1 MKLSGGVCLAS
12 LTSYAA
18 ATAATVGHVFVFDP
32 VRVDAAPEQA
42 PSVSPE
48 TARLILAH
56 RLGVSQYHSIED
68 AEDEELINHLNQY
81 GGNQELFADD
91 RSQDRSSAHALVW
104 IDDVDDIGGEIDHHS
119 PRLIEH

>member
-1 MKLSGGVCLAS
+1 MKLSGGVLLTS

-32 VRVDAAPEQA
+32 VRHYVAPEQA

-68 AEDEELINHLNQY
+68 AEDKELITYLNQF
-81 GGNQELFADD
+81 GGRQELFVDD
-91 RSQDRSSAHALVW
+91 RTQERSYAHALVW
-104 IDDVDDIGGEIDHHS
+104 IEDVDDIGG
-119 PRLIEH
+119 